1 MMWLKMLLVVL
12 LVFFLIGRIKLGGMV
27 EYSAQGVVCKA
38 RLGAIWLQLYPPKK
52 REKKKEKPEKEKE
65 KPIKEKKKKRPKE
78 QAEELEHKAGG
89 PLALVRQYLPL
100 VGEAAGG
107 MKRRITIDKI
117 YLDFTAGGQ
126 DAAGTAMAFGYA
138 NMAIGMLWP
147 VFEQNFV
154 VKDHSFRTDVDFT
167 AQSPTIYLN
176 AVFSIRIG
184 QLVSFAIRLLWRF
197 VQLYRQ
203 GKKDQKQVR

>member
-1 MMWLKMLLVVL
+1 M
-12 LVFFLIGRIKLGGMV
+12 
-27 EYSAQGVVCKA
+27 EYSAQGLLVKV
-38 RLGAIWLQLYPPKK
+38 RMGAVWLQLYPRKQK
-52 REKKKEKPEKEKE
+52 AEKKKPLKKRKEKKPEKKTEKE
-65 KPIKEKKKKRPKE
+65 MD
-78 QAEELEHKAGG
+78 QKAGG
-89 PLALVRQYLPL
+89 TLALVKRYLPL

-107 MKRRITIDKI
+107 MKKRITIDRLFI
-117 YLDFTAGGQ
+117 DFTAASQ
-126 DAAGTAMAFGYA
+126 DAAGAAMAFGYA

>member
-1 MMWLKMLLVVL
+1 MMWLKILLVVL

-27 EYSAQGVVCKA
+27 EYSAQGIVCKA

-52 REKKKEKPEKEKE
+52 REKKKEKSEKEKG

-78 QAEELEHKAGG
+78 QAEELEHKTGG

-126 DAAGTAMAFGYA
+126 DAAGAAMAFGYT
-138 NMAIGMLWP
+138 NMAIGVLWP
-147 VFEQNFV
+147 LFEQNFV
-154 VKDHSFRTDVDFT
+154 IKDHSFQTNVDF
-167 AQSPTIYLN
+167 AAPNPAIYLH
-176 AVFSIRIG
+176 VTLSIRVG
-184 QLVSFAIRLLWRF
+184 QLISFAIRLLWRF